1 MLKKQ
6 LTLILI
12 SVGLLPLSAFAQ
24 QYACSDSAAHAINK
38 LAYIDSLT
46 MQLHGTYNPAT
57 SIDLTIE
64 DSLVANEPASL
75 EYNGGEIQRSLNTM
89 ESGIALDYNNHVK
102 GFINLYGV
110 RKKALTEKVLALSD
124 YYFPMFEKILDQEG
138 LPQEFKYLA
147 VVESALNPQAQ
158 SWAGACGLWQFI
170 HSTGV
175 AYGLKIDGMVD
186 ERRDPVKATRAAC
199 QYFKNSYELYGDWL
213 LVIASYNC
221 GPGNVNKAIRRSGGK
236 RDFWKIMPYLPRET
250 RGYVPAF
257 IAVAYV
263 MNNYEKFGLQP
274 ADIDVQNMVE
284 NVKLQQWVHFGM
296 LEKGLGISQE
306 ELEYLNPE
314 YRHKIIPASANTPHT
329 LSLPYTYAMRFAEMR
344 DSVLAIPFS
353 DYSEE
358 EPYEYISKRK
368 IHRIRRGESLSRI
381 ARRYGVKVSDL
392 KAWNIIRGNYARPG
406 KRLVVYTRVKRKITP
421 KPQEDTELNLSDE
434 AIAKGEAKD
443 TPKKTP
449 TPKTTVTP
457 KKQAPKKVAQN
468 YHKVQR
474 GDSLYSISKKYPGLT
489 IKKLRAYNR
498 LSNSSVIYPGTRLR
512 ITPAR

>member
-6 LTLILI
+6 ALLIFTI
-12 SVGLLPLSAFAQ
+12 VFLLPATSFAQ
-24 QYACSDSAAHAINK
+24 PNSEGNEYPTDL
-38 LAYIDSLT
+38 LAMLDSLT
-46 MQLHGTYNPAT
+46 IKLNQNGTKNNAEICLPPSVEEESTPKIELDPA
-57 SIDLTIE
+57 
-64 DSLVANEPASL
+64 A
-75 EYNGGEIQRSLNTM
+75 IQHSLNMM
-89 ESGIALDYNNHVK
+89 ESGIALDYNKHVK
-102 GFINLYGV
+102 AFINLYGV
-110 RKKALTEKVLALSD
+110 KKIGLTEKVLTLSQ
-124 YYFPMFEKILDQEG
+124 YYFPMFEEILDKEG

-236 RDFWKIMPYLPRET
+236 RDFWKIMRYLPRET

-263 MNNYEKFGLQP
+263 MNNAEKLGIKP
-274 ADIDVQNMVE
+274 ADIDVHNMIGGVKVE
-284 NVKLQQWVHFGM
+284 QWLHFGQ
-296 LEKGLGISQE
+296 LEKALGIPQD
-306 ELEYLNPE
+306 ELQSLNPA
-314 YRHKIIPASANTPHT
+314 YRKQIIPASVNKPHT
-329 LSLPYTYAMRFAEMR
+329 VLLPYAYAMRFAELK
-344 DSVLAIPFS
+344 DSVFAVPFSNYSSEIPF
-353 DYSEE
+353 
-358 EPYEYISKRK
+358 EYISKRK
-368 IHRIRRGESLSRI
+368 IHRVRRGESLARI
-381 ARRYGVKVSDL
+381 ARRYGVKKSDI
-392 KAWNIIRGNYARPG
+392 KSWNIIRRNSVRPG

-421 KPQEDTELNLSDE
+421 KKAAEKENIKLNITEE
-434 AIAKGEAKD
+434 ALAKGNKPTAQK
-443 TPKKTP
+443 KKTI
-449 TPKTTVTP
+449 P
-457 KKQAPKKVAQN
+457 KKQSQKRASKF
-468 YHKVQR
+468 HKVRR

-498 LSNSSVIYPGTRLR
+498 LSKKSVIYPGTNLR
-512 ITPAR
+512 ITPTGG

>member
-1 MLKKQ
+1 MLKKHY
-6 LTLILI
+6 TYILV
-12 SVGLLPLSAFAQ
+12 SLFVLPLSVFAQ
-24 QYACSDSAAHAINK
+24 PFVSDECVEQPPIDK
-38 LAYIDSLT
+38 LALIDSLT
-46 MQLHGTYNPAT
+46 KRLHGEYNLTAT
-57 SIDLTIE
+57 NGDLAIE
-64 DSLVANEPASL
+64 DDVAAEPVKV
-75 EYNGGEIQRSLNTM
+75 EYNGGEIQKSLSMM
-89 ESGIALDYNNHVK
+89 ESGIALDYNRHVK

-110 RKKALTEKVLALSD
+110 KKKGLTEKVLALSD
-124 YYFPMFEKILDQEG
+124 YYFPMFEEILDQEG

-236 RDFWKIMPYLPRET
+236 RDFWKIMRYLPRET

-263 MNNYEKFGLQP
+263 MNNYEKFGLKP
-274 ADIDVQNMVE
+274 ANIDVQNMVE
-284 NVKLQQWVHFGM
+284 NVQVKQWIHFGM

-306 ELEYLNPE
+306 EVEYLNPE

-329 LSLPYTYAMRFAEMR
+329 LSLPYTYAMRFAEMK

-353 DYSEE
+353 DYSDE

-368 IHRIRRGESLSRI
+368 IHRVRRGESLSRI

-392 KAWNIIRGNYARPG
+392 KAWNIIRRNYARPG
-406 KRLVVYTRVKRKITP
+406 KRLVVYTRVKRKI
-421 KPQEDTELNLSDE
+421 KAEDKDDIKLNINEE
-434 AIAKGEAKD
+434 ALAKGEVKE
-443 TPKKTP
+443 TPKKT
-449 TPKTTVTP
+449 VAP
-457 KKQAPKKVAQN
+457 KKQAPKKVAKK
-468 YHKVQR
+468 YHKVRR

-498 LSNSSVIYPGTRLR
+498 LSKTSVIYPGTRLR
-512 ITPAR
+512 ITPGG

>member
-6 LTLILI
+6 ALLITTLVFIL
-12 SVGLLPLSAFAQ
+12 PFTTFAQ
-24 QYACSDSAAHAINK
+24 PEIGEDEYPAT
-38 LAYIDSLT
+38 LLETLDSLT
-46 MQLHGTYNPAT
+46 VQLNRNSVQNAVKQNTGHTDKGAETPNIKFDP
-57 SIDLTIE
+57 
-64 DSLVANEPASL
+64 V
-75 EYNGGEIQRSLNTM
+75 EIQHSLSMM
-89 ESGIALDYNNHVK
+89 ESGIAMDYNKYVK
-102 GFINLYGV
+102 SFIKLYAV
-110 RKKALTEKVLALSD
+110 KKRGLTEKVLTLSD
-124 YYFPMFEKILDQEG
+124 YYFPMFEEILDQEG

-236 RDFWKIMPYLPRET
+236 RDFWKIMRYLPRET

-263 MNNYEKFGLQP
+263 MNNAEKLGLKP
-274 ADIDVQNMVE
+274 ADIDVHSMVE
-284 NVKLQQWVHFGM
+284 NVKVQQWVHFGQ
-296 LEKGLGISQE
+296 LEKALGISQE
-306 ELEYLNPE
+306 ELQNLNPE
-314 YRHKIIPASANTPHT
+314 YRKQIIPASVNTPHSI
-329 LSLPYTYAMRFAEMR
+329 SLPYAYAMRFAEIQ
-344 DSVLAIPFS
+344 DSVFAIPFS
-353 DYSEE
+353 DYSDE
-358 EPYEYISKRK
+358 EPFEYVSKRR
-368 IHRIRRGESLSRI
+368 IHRVRRGESLSRI
-381 ARRYGVKVSDL
+381 ARRYGVKISDI
-392 KAWNIIRGNYARPG
+392 KSWNIIRRNYVRPG

-421 KPQEDTELNLSDE
+421 EN
-434 AIAKGEAKD
+434 AIAKKGEDVKLNISKEALAKGEG
-443 TPKKTP
+443 KTQ
-449 TPKTTVTP
+449 KTAP
-457 KKQAPKKVAQN
+457 KKQVKKVATK
-468 YHKVQR
+468 YHRVRR

-498 LSNSSVIYPGTRLR
+498 LSKNSVIYPGTKLR
-512 ITPAR
+512 ITPGG

>member
-6 LTLILI
+6 FLNVLTILFICPLAAVAQPLAEDDI
-12 SVGLLPLSAFAQ
+12 STQKLS
-24 QYACSDSAAHAINK
+24 
-38 LAYIDSLT
+38 YIDSLT
-46 MQLHGTYNPAT
+46 AKLHGGYHVTA
-57 SIDLTIE
+57 SKVDLSLDNVTDEAIE
-64 DSLVANEPASL
+64 FEFNGTDIQKSLSL
-75 EYNGGEIQRSLNTM
+75 M
-89 ESGIALDYNNHVK
+89 ESGIALDYNNYVK
-102 GFINLYGV
+102 SFINLYGV
-110 RKKALTEKVLALSD
+110 KKKGLTEKVLTLSK
-124 YYFPMFEKILDQEG
+124 YYFPMFEEILDQEG

-236 RDFWKIMPYLPRET
+236 RDFWKIMHYLPRET

-263 MNNYEKFGLQP
+263 MNNYEKFGLKP
-274 ADIDVQNMVE
+274 ATVDVHNMVE
-284 NVKLQQWVHFGM
+284 NVQLNQWVHFGQ
-296 LEKGLGISQE
+296 LQKGLGISEE
-306 ELEYLNPE
+306 ELKYLNPE
-314 YRHKIIPASANTPHT
+314 YSNHIIPASEKTPHT
-329 LSLPYTYAMRFAEMR
+329 LSLPYAYAMRYAEMR

-353 DYSEE
+353 DYSDE

-368 IHRIRRGESLSRI
+368 IHRVRRGESLSRI
-381 ARRYGVKVSDL
+381 ARRYGVKISDL
-392 KAWNIIRGNYARPG
+392 KAWNIIRRNYARPG

-421 KPQEDTELNLSDE
+421 TNTEEDTELNISEE
-434 AIAKGEAKD
+434 ALAKGETKEV
-443 TPKKTP
+443 
-449 TPKTTVTP
+449 KTTV
-457 KKQAPKKVAQN
+457 APKNQPNKVVQQ
-468 YHKVQR
+468 YHKVR
-474 GDSLYSISKKYPGLT
+474 SGDSLYSISKKYPGLT
-489 IKKLRAYNR
+489 VQKLRAYNR
-498 LSNSSVIYPGTRLR
+498 LSKSSVIYPGTKLR
-512 ITPAR
+512 ITPGG

>member
-6 LTLILI
+6 YTYILV
-12 SVGLLPLSAFAQ
+12 SLFVLPFSAFAQ
-24 QYACSDSAAHAINK
+24 PFVGNGDPAINK
-38 LAYIDSLT
+38 LATLDSLT
-46 MQLHGTYNPAT
+46 RQLHGQYNLTDT
-57 SIDLTIE
+57 SADLTIE
-64 DSLVANEPASL
+64 DEALTDEPL
-75 EYNGGEIQRSLNTM
+75 KVEFNGGDIQRSLSMM
-89 ESGIALDYNNHVK
+89 ESGIALDYNKHVK

-110 RKKALTEKVLALSD
+110 RKKALSEKVLALSE
-124 YYFPMFEKILDQEG
+124 YYFPMFEEILDQEG

-236 RDFWKIMPYLPRET
+236 RDFWKIMRYLPRET

-263 MNNYEKFGLQP
+263 LNNSEKFGLKP
-274 ADIDVQNMVE
+274 ANIDVQSLVE
-284 NVKLQQWVHFGM
+284 NVEVKQWVHFGM

-314 YRHKIIPASANTPHT
+314 YRHKIIPASAITPHA
-329 LSLPYTYAMRFAEMR
+329 LSLPYAYAMRFAEMK

-353 DYSEE
+353 DYSDE

-381 ARRYGVKVSDL
+381 ARRYGVKVTDL
-392 KAWNIIRGNYARPG
+392 KAWNIIRGNRARPG
-406 KRLVVYTRVKRKITP
+406 KRLVVYTRVKRKIN
-421 KPQEDTELNLSDE
+421 KEKNNDVELNLSKE
-434 AIAKGEAKD
+434 ALAKGEVK
-443 TPKKTP
+443 PKPKTP
-449 TPKTTVTP
+449 TVTP
-457 KKQAPKKVAQN
+457 KKQAPKKIARK
-468 YHKVQR
+468 YHKVRR

-498 LSNSSVIYPGTRLR
+498 LSKSSVIYPGTRLR
-512 ITPAR
+512 ITPGG

>member
-6 LTLILI
+6 SLLTLIVLFSLPFAAIAQPGMGETI
-12 SVGLLPLSAFAQ
+12 SENEYPADML
-24 QYACSDSAAHAINK
+24 AA
-38 LAYIDSLT
+38 LDSLT
-46 MQLHGTYNPAT
+46 VKLNESCSKDNPAACFNPDAESEET
-57 SIDLTIE
+57 PKIE
-64 DSLVANEPASL
+64 F
-75 EYNGGEIQRSLNTM
+75 NGTEIQRSLNMM
-89 ESGIALDYNNHVK
+89 ESGIALDYNRHVK
-102 GFINLYGV
+102 SFINLYAV
-110 RKKALTEKVLALSD
+110 KKRSLTERVLKLSE
-124 YYFPMFEKILDQEG
+124 YYFPMFEEILDREG

-186 ERRDPVKATRAAC
+186 ERRDPVKATLAAC

-236 RDFWKIMPYLPRET
+236 RDFWKIMRYLPRET

-263 MNNYEKFGLQP
+263 MNNAEKLGLKP
-274 ADIDVQNMVE
+274 ADIDVHSMVE
-284 NVKLQQWVHFGM
+284 NVKVDRWVHFGQ
-296 LEKGLGISQE
+296 LAKGLGMSVE
-306 ELEYLNPE
+306 DLEYLNPE
-314 YRHKIIPASANTPHT
+314 YRKQIVPASASTPHT

-344 DSVLAIPFS
+344 DSVYAIPFS
-353 DYSEE
+353 DYSDE
-358 EPYEYISKRK
+358 EPFEYISKRR
-368 IHRIRRGESLSRI
+368 IHRVRRGESLSRI
-381 ARRYGVKVSDL
+381 ARRYGVRITDL
-392 KAWNIIRGNYARPG
+392 KAWNIIRRNYVRPG

-421 KPQEDTELNLSDE
+421 ENADKPADDIKLNISEE
-434 AIAKGEAKD
+434 ALAKGETD
-443 TPKKTP
+443 TKKKTQA
-449 TPKTTVTP
+449 KA
-457 KKQAPKKVAQN
+457 KKQTKKVAAK
-468 YHKVQR
+468 YHRVRR

-498 LSNSSVIYPGTRLR
+498 LSKNSVIYPGTKLR
-512 ITPAR
+512 ITPGG